1 MIDFKNYKA
10 AIVQAEEILAQAGDP
25 TSHPSARLTFLNR
38 FEVLTNISE
47 SILRRVFA
55 SLGGP
60 EHNTFLSIRELLRQA
75 SEEGLHLA
83 TPNQWITYLI
93 ALETMN
99 ARWIGAADVVME
111 QETLLLLQEFV
122 HNIQAFANRV
132 ERMAAVVSE

>member
-1 MIDFKNYKA
+1 MIDFKNYKV
-10 AIVQAEEILAQAGDP
+10 AIVEAGEILAQASEP
-25 TSHPSARLTFLNR
+25 ASHPSARLALLNR

-75 SEEGLHLA
+75 SDEGLHLA
-83 TPNQWITYLI
+83 TPDQWIAYLA

-99 ARWIGAADVVME
+99 AEWIGAADVVIE
-111 QETLLLLQEFV
+111 PNTLLLLQGFV
-122 HNIQAFANRV
+122 RDIQAFANRA
-132 ERMAAVVSE
+132 ERMATVVSE